1 VQFRLRTLA
10 ALVLVLTLVPATVA
24 SAARG
29 VPRVG
34 HVVLIVFENHERTS
48 VLGHGDAPTFERLAT
63 TYAQA
68 TDYHAVTHPSL
79 PNYLA
84 LVSGSTHGVTSDCTD
99 CPQHGPTIGSELTA
113 ARRTWGAYAE
123 GFPNSPRFA
132 MKHVPF
138 LYFQRDVG
146 HVHPLPAFHPSKLP
160 AFALVVPDLCNDMHD
175 CSVATG
181 DRWLARFIPPL
192 LTEPSTVVFVAF
204 DEGTTSEDGGGLVPM
219 IAAGTA
225 VRPHS
230 VTRAPANHYV
240 LLRTMEALL
249 GLPPIGQAAAATPLT
264 GIWR

>member
-1 VQFRLRTLA
+1 MRRFRALA
-10 ALVLVLTLVPATVA
+10 AVALISAVVPVA
-24 SAARG
+24 PASSAPQ
-29 VPRVG
+29 VPRVA
-34 HVVLIVFENHERTS
+34 HVVLVVFENHERGS
-48 VLGHGDAPTFERLAT
+48 VLGHGDAPTFERLAAS
-63 TYAQA
+63 YAQA

-99 CPQHGPTIGSELTA
+99 CMQQGPTIGSELTS
-113 ARRTWGAYAE
+113 ARRAWGAYAE
-123 GFPNSPRFA
+123 GFPNSSRFA

-138 LYFQRDVG
+138 LYFRHDAA
-146 HVHPLPAFHPSKLP
+146 HVHPLTVFRPAKLP

-181 DRWLARFIPPL
+181 DRWLATFIRPL
-192 LTEPSTVVFVAF
+192 LAKPSTVVFVAF
-204 DEGTTSEDGGGLVPM
+204 DEGTTSAGGGGLVPL

-230 VTRAPANHYV
+230 VTSRPTGHYG
-240 LLRTMEALL
+240 LLRTMEELL
-249 GLPPIGQAAAATPLT
+249 GLPPIGKAAEAAPLT